1 MIAEIIIDIKNK
13 QVNRSFD
20 YIVPKFLEDIIDV
33 GYRVNVPFGRT
44 KRVGFVI
51 RLKEETDFKSSLKEI
66 IELVDVYP
74 VLNREFIEI
83 AKFIAENNFSFY
95 ATALQTMI
103 PTSLK
108 VKYKRIAKVL
118 NKEKLTQEAKNI
130 FKRSECLIDGFNNDK
145 LRIVYNEV
153 KNGNVILDTIP
164 KKKKDS
170 NEITYV
176 SLNDTNIKPTS
187 KQGIGLVEYLEEIN
201 DSIELAVLIEDS
213 GYSKAVI
220 DTLAKKGIVSLYKKE
235 VIPYKDDNHEF
246 EYKNITFNNYQ
257 KKVYESLKLN
267 DYKTYLLHGIT
278 GSGKTE
284 VYMKWIEDALANNKS
299 AIMLVPEISL
309 TPQITGL
316 FKGRFGSEIAILH
329 SRLTLNEKYNEW
341 KRIYNKDVKIV
352 VGARSAI
359 FAPFDNLG
367 IVIIDEC
374 HEQSYIQQN
383 NPKYNAI
390 EIAKFRGEKHKC
402 PVVLGSA
409 TPNVGDYYYAT
420 NGEYELLSL
429 PVRANGKLL
438 PKSTVVDLKNEL
450 YSGNKSVLSRE
461 LQAKLKKCYHNKE
474 QAILF
479 LNRRGYSS
487 FVMCRSCG
495 DTVKCPNCDISL
507 TYHAN
512 TQSLKCHYCGHQQP
526 NVNKCYNCGS
536 DKIRFVGSG
545 TEKIIEAAQDLIPE
559 ARILRVD
566 LDTAGKIDDYEEAF
580 YKFKNHE
587 ADILVG
593 TQMIT
598 KGLDFKDVTLV
609 GVVNAD
615 LALSYPLY
623 DASQVAFNLIEQVSG
638 RAGRAAKD
646 GEVIIQTYNPKHYVI
661 ECASNHDYEAFYN
674 YEIQNRMITQMPP
687 FSTVIEIKVQS
698 ADANKAYEEAKL
710 IVNNLKKVAKDS
722 IILGP
727 AEDMIFK
734 KNNIFRFVIQI
745 QAVEDSVLEKIKYLY
760 PLYQNNKDITLSITR
775 M

>member
-1 MIAEIIIDIKNK
+1 MIAEVIIDIKNK

-20 YIVPKFLEDIIDV
+20 YIVPTFLEDIIDV

-51 RLKEETDFKSSLKEI
+51 ALKEETDFKSSLKEI
-66 IELVDVYP
+66 IELIDVYP
-74 VLNREFIEI
+74 VLNKEFIEI
-83 AKFIAENNFSFY
+83 AKYIAENNFSFY

-108 VKYKRIAKVL
+108 VKYRRVAKII
-118 NKEKLTQEAKNI
+118 NKEKLTQEAKGI
-130 FKRSECLIDGFNNDK
+130 FKRAECLIDGFDNDK
-145 LRIVYNEV
+145 LRIVYQEV

-164 KKKKDS
+164 KKKKDT

-176 SLNDTNIKPTS
+176 CLNDTDIKPNS
-187 KQGIGLVEYLEEIN
+187 KQGIGLVEYLEELN
-201 DSIELAVLIEDS
+201 DEIELSVLIEDS
-213 GYSKAVI
+213 GYSKNVI

-235 VIPYKDDNHEF
+235 IIPYKESNY
-246 EYKNITFNNYQ
+246 EYENKNVELNKYQ
-257 KKVYESLKLN
+257 QNAYTSLKLN
-267 DYKTYLLHGIT
+267 VYKTYLLHGIT

-284 VYMKWIEDALANNKS
+284 IYMKWIEDSLKEGKS

-316 FKGRFGSEIAILH
+316 FKARFGSEIAILH

-341 KRIYNKDVKIV
+341 KRIYNKEVRIV

-359 FAPFDNLG
+359 FAPLDNLG
-367 IVIIDEC
+367 IIIIDEC

-390 EIAKFRGEKHKC
+390 EISRLRGENHNC

-438 PKSTVVDLKNEL
+438 PKATVVDLRNEL
-450 YSGNKSVLSRE
+450 SSGNKSVLSKE
-461 LQAKLKKCYHNKE
+461 LQNKLKKCYQNKE
-474 QAILF
+474 QSILF

-495 DTVKCPNCDISL
+495 ESVKCPNCDISL

-526 NVNKCYNCGS
+526 NASKCFNCGS

-545 TEKIIEAAQDLIPE
+545 TEKIIEAAQNLMPE
-559 ARILRVD
+559 AKILRVD
-566 LDTAGKIDDYEEAF
+566 LDTASKIDDYEEAF

-623 DASQVAFNLIEQVSG
+623 DATQVAFNLIEQVSG
-638 RAGRAAKD
+638 RAGRADKD
-646 GEVIIQTYNPKHYVI
+646 GEVIIQTYNPNHYVI
-661 ECASNHDYEAFYN
+661 ECASNHDYEAFYKQ
-674 YEIQNRMITQMPP
+674 EIQNRMITQMPP

-698 ADANKAYEEAKL
+698 HDANKAYEEAKI
-710 IVNNLKKVAKDS
+710 IVANLKKEAKSS

-727 AEDMIFK
+727 TEDMIFK
-734 KNNIFRFVIQI
+734 KNNIYRFVIQI
-745 QAVEDSVLEKIKYLY
+745 QAIEDSVLDKIKYIY